1 MASSFEEISPV
12 ATGDD
17 AGQTMAALLEA
28 DTATYPHLRRGAIVE
43 GTVVGV
49 DRHGVLVDL
58 GAKSEGIIPPSEMHT
73 LGPEGHTSLHT
84 GDKLMVFVIQ
94 PESMEGQV
102 LLSLDR
108 ARGEQGWRTLQDYGE
123 QGVAFEA
130 RITGYNR
137 GGVLA
142 NVEGVSAFIPASQLV
157 SRGDRPT
164 NDAGELNLG
173 DMVGKNIMVKV
184 IEVNRRRNRAI
195 LSERAATSERRA
207 QDKDR
212 LLKELHEGDIRTGR
226 ITSIRD
232 FGIFVDIGGADGL
245 VHLSEVSWQ
254 RTPKSLHEDFRVG
267 SEIEVYVMRVD
278 HETKKIALSLRRT
291 QHEPWEEIVGRYREG
306 QIVTGQISKLA
317 SFGAFVQLEGPIEG
331 LIHISELVDRR
342 VQHPKEVVHE
352 GDLVPVKILR
362 IEHDRHRLALSLQQ
376 ARDNAE
382 DEGWSFNDDGR
393 VKSVPDELRAAFAAG
408 QAADGITPVEAE
420 DIVAEEDV
428 VASAAIER
436 AAPPEAKSEEERTDE
451 DGPSAMAEALSA
463 LNIVDAGRESDAPEE
478 AEIVADAG
486 IEPAAPEEAEIV
498 ADARIEPAA
507 PEEAEIVADA
517 GKELAGLEE
526 EEAESGEER
535 TAENG
540 PSVTEGALS
549 ALTIVDD
556 AEPQSEDTAASVVDS
571 GETE

>member
-1 MASSFEEISPV
+1 MASSFEEITPG
-12 ATGDD
+12 AGGDD
-17 AGQTMAALLEA
+17 ASQTMAALLEA

-73 LGPEGHTSLHT
+73 LGPDGHTTLHN

-94 PESMEGQV
+94 PESIEGQV

-164 NDAGELNLG
+164 NDAGEMNLG

-382 DEGWSFNDDGR
+382 EEGWAFNDDGR
-393 VKSVPDELRAAFAAG
+393 VKSVPEDLRAAFAAG
-408 QAADGITPVEAE
+408 QLADGIAPVQ
-420 DIVAEEDV
+420 
-428 VASAAIER
+428 
-436 AAPPEAKSEEERTDE
+436 E
-451 DGPSAMAEALSA
+451 DGE
-463 LNIVDAGRESDAPEE
+463 DT
-478 AEIVADAG
+478 VAVAG
-486 IEPAAPEEAEIV
+486 IEPAATDGDDVPGAAVQPAAIEEEDIV
-498 ADARIEPAA
+498 AGAKMPAA
-507 PEEAEIVADA
+507 PEEPESREERMEVDTPSAMEEAFSGLNIVGADMEPVA
-517 GKELAGLEE
+517 
-526 EEAESGEER
+526 EEAESGEEK
-535 TAENG
+535 TEEDD
-540 PSVTEGALS
+540 PSVTEEAFS
-549 ALTIVDD
+549 ALTIG
-556 AEPQSEDTAASVVDS
+556 EDVQQRGESPAATAADS